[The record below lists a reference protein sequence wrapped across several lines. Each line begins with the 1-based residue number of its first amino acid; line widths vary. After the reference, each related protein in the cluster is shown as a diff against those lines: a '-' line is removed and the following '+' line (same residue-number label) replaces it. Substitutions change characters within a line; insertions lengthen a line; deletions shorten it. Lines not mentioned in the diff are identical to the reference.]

1 MQMRNRVREMRAIH
15 QLTQEEL
22 ANKVQV
28 TRQTIAAIEKQDYVP
43 SLLLG
48 LTICQVFDVKME
60 ELFWLGGDSNEK

>member
-1 MQMRNRVREMRAIH
+1 MKIRNRVREMRAIH
-15 QLTQEEL
+15 QLTQEDL
-22 ANKVQV
+22 AKKVQV

-60 ELFWLGGDSNEK
+60 ELFWLGGDRNEK